1 MPNLRRICCVFSLFL
16 VIITLLVGLGGATTG
31 SLTVKQGDE
40 LIHSINLIAE
50 DRVFIQFK
58 VIGVTSSLIQFSIT
72 FPNGTVQNLGKVG
85 DFSTS
90 FVCDVEGHCTLNFT
104 NTDQVEHKLVT
115 LNYEITH
122 YIFGMPQMLFMVIL
136 IAVVSLVGVAVFI
149 GLSRKPY

>member
-1 MPNLRRICCVFSLFL
+1 MANLKKICCFFPLIL
-16 VIITLLVGLGGATTG
+16 VLITLLVGLGEATTA

-40 LIHSINLIAE
+40 LIHPIDLITD

-58 VIGVTSSLIQFSIT
+58 VIGVTSNRIQFSIT
-72 FPNGTVQNLGKVG
+72 FPNGTVQNLAEIG
-85 DFSTS
+85 DFSAS
-90 FVCDVEGHCTLNFT
+90 FVCDVEGQCTLNFT

-115 LNYEITH
+115 LNYNITH

-136 IAVVSLVGVAVFI
+136 IAVVSLAGVAVFI